1 MNFRYPTSVN
11 SMGFGGYPSFNRE
24 VDETPKVV
32 ETFIDSSKIQNN
44 NRIAFMIKCFS
55 SSFFFI
61 RFPKIAQL
69 LIGVNGAHAV
79 ANAPKEVRYNT
90 GQLPCCFRDFIIFL
104 NYFYY

>member
-44 NRIAFMIKCFS
+44 NIFYLLEVHLSNLSKFEFDFFEFFKVRI
-55 SSFFFI
+55 
-61 RFPKIAQL
+61 
-69 LIGVNGAHAV
+69 
-79 ANAPKEVRYNT
+79 
-90 GQLPCCFRDFIIFL
+90 D
-104 NYFYY
+104 

>member
-44 NRIAFMIKCFS
+44 NKRRLFFY
-55 SSFFFI
+55 FFI
-61 RFPKIAQL
+61 FQKNIENNFQFFKKT
-69 LIGVNGAHAV
+69 IFCFGVGC
-79 ANAPKEVRYNT
+79 AP
-90 GQLPCCFRDFIIFL
+90 II
-104 NYFYY
+104 